1 MKQEKKSNKSNR
13 VRKRIQDIPLE
24 EETVGA
30 EEVADIK
37 FSGNV
42 VDDTIVHK
50 KKPQKRKKKK
60 PTIDPNV
67 VDFKTNVKDDTIE
80 KKPKKKKE

>member
-42 VDDTIVHK
+42 VDENRSK
-50 KKPQKRKKKK
+50 CS
-60 PTIDPNV
+60 
-67 VDFKTNVKDDTIE
+67 
-80 KKPKKKKE
+80 